1 MSKNKIY
8 VSFDQNNDRD
18 LKNMIVGGSQ
28 AEGAGYKVAGWS
40 SKIGDNEK
48 IWRKET
54 KFKMSRCDMFLLL
67 IGENTTNVDVVK
79 KELDLAKSLG
89 LKITQLSS
97 HPDYPTFED
106 AGEATDLN
114 EEALTSL

>member
-18 LKNMIVGGSQ
+18 LKNMVVGGSQ

-54 KFKMSRCDMFLLL
+54 KYKMSRCDQFLLL
-67 IGENTTNVDVVK
+67 VGENTCNVDVVK
-79 KELDLAKSLG
+79 KELEVAKSLG
-89 LKITQLSS
+89 IKITQLSS
-97 HPDYPTFED
+97 HPDYKNLEE
-106 AGEATDLN
+106 AGEAADLN
-114 EEALTSL
+114 EEALANL